1 MTCACL
7 DMNCLASLGSQHLNQ
22 NKHSPIMMINSLFP
36 RHGVATLLLV
46 VSSLAA
52 CAPAADPQNTQADEV
67 SAAPTSAPSG
77 DWSLQAADSQLS
89 FVSIKNN
96 AITEVHRFND
106 LSGSVSA
113 DGMASLSIELDSV
126 DTGIEIR
133 DQRMREMLFET
144 GLHPQAQVSMKV
156 DPQLVSGLKAGEFER
171 LETSA
176 TLALH
181 GLSVSVPVVLRVS
194 RLDAHHWLVT
204 SEQPVVVNASAFNLL
219 EGLDKLREIAG
230 LQAIGGGAP
239 VTFALLFKRG

>member
-1 MTCACL
+1 
-7 DMNCLASLGSQHLNQ
+7 MNTRSSFFLSLTASL
-22 NKHSPIMMINSLFP
+22 
-36 RHGVATLLLV
+36 LLALT
-46 VSSLAA
+46 A
-52 CAPAADPQNTQADEV
+52 CAPASQSDD
-67 SAAPTSAPSG
+67 SANAVEGEPVQTAAPSG

-144 GLHPQAQVSMKV
+144 SLHPQAQVSMKV